1 MDRWPIGLPVHL
13 SQINQSQGENTMS
26 DNNEKD
32 PLAWEKLSTDH
43 IITDQWIDFK
53 KSAFRFP
60 DGRVYEPFYTYTK
73 RDYAVIAATD
83 TDGNYICVRQFRQ
96 GIERVT
102 TEFPAGGLEKHEL
115 LSAADPVEAA
125 LAAAKRELLEEAGYV
140 SDEWEHILTIPAN
153 PTISDNYAYLFKA
166 ANCRKVSGQS
176 LDDTEY
182 LREILVTPARLEQLI
197 REGDFVQADHIV
209 AWFMSR

>member
-1 MDRWPIGLPVHL
+1 
-13 SQINQSQGENTMS
+13 MS
-26 DNNEKD
+26 DNKEKD
-32 PLAWEKLSTDH
+32 QLVWEKLSTEH

-73 RDYAVIAATD
+73 KDYAVIAATD

-96 GIERVT
+96 GIEKVT
-102 TEFPAGGLEKHEL
+102 TEFPAGGIEKKEL
-115 LSAADPVEAA
+115 DSADDPAEAA
-125 LAAAKRELLEEAGYV
+125 LTAAKRELLEEAGYE
-140 SDEWEHILTIPAN
+140 SDEWEHLITIPAN

-166 ANCRKVSGQS
+166 VNCRKVAGQT
-176 LDDTEY
+176 LDETEY
-182 LREILVTPARLEQLI
+182 LNGVILSPAEVEKLI
-197 REGDFVQADHIV
+197 REGDFPQADHIV